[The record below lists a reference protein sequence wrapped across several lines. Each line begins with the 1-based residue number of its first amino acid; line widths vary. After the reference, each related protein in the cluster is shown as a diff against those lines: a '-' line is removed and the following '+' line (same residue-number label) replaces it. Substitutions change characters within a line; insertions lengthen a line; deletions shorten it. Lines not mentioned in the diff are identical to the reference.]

1 MLILLWRHLL
11 EKFLELICFRS
22 SKAQEILLDYA
33 GIDPGSSWFWVRRLH
48 HSAIML
54 FLKISDLKYLYLQ
67 VISSNSDFKRIWTNW
82 TFVYDYLIIYSW
94 SLYYWVCYKTY
105 FLLICQI
112 YYLFTYS
119 IWGGS
124 CHLLGWR
131 ATPRHGPTAAAPNDA
146 AVPFTSLQWYMW
158 RIFMF
163 LWTFWTRILSIKL
176 LTN

>member
-1 MLILLWRHLL
+1 MEFFLAKILDQTQSWQSLSRQKYRNNESVISVHLTTFKIDIGQIILLLVLILLWRHLL

-54 FLKISDLKYLYLQ
+54 FLKVSDLKYLYLQ

-112 YYLFTYS
+112 YYLFTY
-119 IWGGS
+119 ITGEG
-124 CHLLGWR
+124 
-131 ATPRHGPTAAAPNDA
+131 
-146 AVPFTSLQWYMW
+146 
-158 RIFMF
+158 
-163 LWTFWTRILSIKL
+163 
-176 LTN
+176 